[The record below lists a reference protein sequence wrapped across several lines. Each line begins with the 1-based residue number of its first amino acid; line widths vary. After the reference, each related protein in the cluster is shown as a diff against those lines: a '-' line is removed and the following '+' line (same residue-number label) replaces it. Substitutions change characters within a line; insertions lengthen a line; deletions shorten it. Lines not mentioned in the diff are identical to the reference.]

1 MEPMNNQAGWHLKK
15 EIQLGHIVTTVTVAL
30 SAVIYTQKLEQ
41 RIAIIENQM
50 VAQRD
55 RDERQDSTN
64 KELMNHLRN
73 HLDRMELKIDRL
85 IEYKSAKK

>member
-1 MEPMNNQAGWHLKK
+1 MSSPDAQAGWHLKK
-15 EIQLGHIVTTVTVAL
+15 EIQLGHIITTLTVAL

-41 RIAIIENQM
+41 RIAIMENQM

-55 RDERQDSTN
+55 RDERQDVTN
-64 KELMNHLRN
+64 KEMMNHLRS